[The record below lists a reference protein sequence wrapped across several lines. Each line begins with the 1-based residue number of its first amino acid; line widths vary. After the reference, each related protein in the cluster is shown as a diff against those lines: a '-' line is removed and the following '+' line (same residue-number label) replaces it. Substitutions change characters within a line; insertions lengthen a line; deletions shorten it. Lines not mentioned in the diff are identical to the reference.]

1 MTSCR
6 EPPTKSNPTI
16 VNQNPQQK
24 INISNIKMISMMKS
38 FSKQQNSEGE
48 NPKIVPGTPV
58 PKQNALIQKFLK
70 EQPVENFTINS
81 LKEFNKSK
89 QVVTAA
95 KQVESVAKQVESV
108 PKLDKSTSNQVK

>member
-48 NPKIVPGTPV
+48 NPKIVPGTSRPALGTKTIIIEDEAFPTV
-58 PKQNALIQKFLK
+58 TTEVSNKTANKQALIEKLLK
-70 EQPVENFTINS
+70 QQLGRTVNNS
-81 LKEFNKSK
+81 
-89 QVVTAA
+89 
-95 KQVESVAKQVESV
+95 
-108 PKLDKSTSNQVK
+108 